1 MDDYIEKIVS
11 RSEKLKELISIL
23 KKKVNRFPEGRL
35 RISMC
40 NNVPRYYHSSGI
52 GRGTYINAGNKKL
65 VRSLAQKDYVEDVL
79 ASAIREYDYLNKFLR
94 DYPDTPENVLN
105 NIGSARRSLVEPLV
119 LDDEMYAQRWLETP
133 YVQRVIEK
141 GVTTYPTI
149 KGDRVV
155 SKSEKIIAD
164 EMIRLGIPYKYDCRL
179 ELVEDGEVVEK
190 FPDFTALNK
199 KRRKIY
205 YVEHLGM
212 MDKKDY
218 LERNLKKI
226 ELYGQNGIYPGEKL
240 ILFHETSDR
249 PLDMDTMEKMLV
261 RFLIE

>member
-1 MDDYIEKIVS
+1 MENINEYINSRIDGLNRIIPKIKKLAGKDPDVHLRTRTIRGKMRFYICDKKGKETYIGSGDLEKIKPVVQREYNS
-11 RSEKLKELISIL
+11 KVLIAAKDELAFL
-23 KKKVNRFPEGRL
+23 KKF
-35 RISMC
+35 ISSY
-40 NNVPRYYHSSGI
+40 P
-52 GRGTYINAGNKKL
+52 
-65 VRSLAQKDYVEDVL
+65 VRAED
-79 ASAIREYDYLNKFLR
+79 IYDQLN
-94 DYPDTPENVLN
+94 P
-105 NIGSARRSLVEPLV
+105 ARRSLVEPLV

-164 EMIRLGIPYKYDCRL
+164 EMFRLGIPYKYDCRL
-179 ELVEDGEVVEK
+179 ELIEDGEVVGK

-212 MDKKDY
+212 MDKNDY

-226 ELYGQNGIYPGEKL
+226 ELYEQNGIYPGEKL